1 MGNIGIPLETA
12 ESISLRSGV
21 IPPILLFSQNSILAG
36 FTDETLIRSLILKA
50 HTSRFR
56 DNLLLIEFCIKNF

>member
-1 MGNIGIPLETA
+1 MPLETA
-12 ESISLRSGV
+12 DSISLRSGV

-36 FTDETLIRSLILKA
+36 FTDETLIRSLILKT

-56 DNLLLIEFCIKNF
+56 DNLLQIEFCIKNF